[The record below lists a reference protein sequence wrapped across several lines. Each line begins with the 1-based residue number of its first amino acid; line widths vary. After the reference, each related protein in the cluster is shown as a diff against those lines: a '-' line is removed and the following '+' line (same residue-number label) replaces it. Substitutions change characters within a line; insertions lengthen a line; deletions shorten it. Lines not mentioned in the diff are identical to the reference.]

1 MKVARVLLAVW
12 AVSTAILLEP
22 MTGPASPST
31 SWEDVVASGSVFRDE
46 SDVALTE
53 WALGRFEQAGLESP
67 EAVLAFH
74 DEKTACEGH
83 TGYFHPGSP
92 HQIDICGFNWDR
104 FLVTPRK
111 VILHELG
118 HAWAHDNLDEMT
130 RREFLALRGLDL
142 WQSGE
147 APWGEQ
153 GQEHAAEIMA
163 WGLIDE
169 DISMTSIGGSDPKQ
183 LAEAYEL
190 LTSS

>member
-1 MKVARVLLAVW
+1 MKAIHVLLGLGIFVGGLVGLFSDAAAPTASDEV
-12 AVSTAILLEP
+12 VS
-22 MTGPASPST
+22 
-31 SWEDVVASGSVFRDE
+31 DGSRFRDD

-53 WALGRFEQAGLESP
+53 WALGQFEQAGLELPKVSI
-67 EAVLAFH
+67 AFH
-74 DEKTACEGH
+74 DEKAPCQGQN
-83 TGYFHPGSP
+83 GYFHPGDP
-92 HQIDICGFNWDR
+92 HRIDICGFNWDR
-104 FLVTPRK
+104 FLVTPKK

-130 RREFLALRGLDL
+130 RRRFLDQRGLDL
-142 WQSGE
+142 WQSDD

-169 DISMTSIGGSDPKQ
+169 DISMTSIGGSDPVQ